1 MVDFDAAVGF
11 VVARG
16 DAVDRARLSML
27 RTGTPPG
34 EDVYQQ
40 IEQGQASSGG
50 WPASWATE
58 VASVDATCFR
68 LAELDDL
75 CGLNRPAG
83 QRAFGWL
90 VARQRPDGCWEEDA
104 ALAVDAPVWAT
115 PGDPEARFYLTANTA
130 FWLVVGADADVNP
143 RSADAVT
150 RASRALV
157 DQVGSDG
164 TWPGFLV
171 AGWLAAAVLH
181 KCEYFYEAARMFG
194 VLIERVPTMSAADVA
209 WLLAALRRVGVAA
222 EDALLDAARVRLS
235 ATQRP
240 DGAFPSDDGIA
251 FDVHT
256 TLTALRALKP

>member
-27 RTGTPPG
+27 RTGSLPG
-34 EDVYQQ
+34 EDVYLQ
-40 IEQGQASSGG
+40 IEQGQAPSGG
-50 WPASWATE
+50 WPAQWATH

-75 CGLNRPAG
+75 CGLSRPAG

-90 VARQRPDGCWEEDA
+90 VARQRPDGCWEEDGS
-104 ALAVDAPVWAT
+104 LAKDAPPWAT

-130 FWLVVGADADVNP
+130 FWLVVGADRESSP
-143 RSADAVT
+143 RTAGAVT
-150 RASRALV
+150 RASQALV
-157 DQVGSDG
+157 DQIASDG
-164 TWPGFLV
+164 SWPGFLV

-194 VLIERVPTMSAADVA
+194 VLTDRVPTMSAADAA

-222 EDALLDAARVRLS
+222 EDGLLDAARARLS

-256 TLTALRALKP
+256 TLTALRALRS